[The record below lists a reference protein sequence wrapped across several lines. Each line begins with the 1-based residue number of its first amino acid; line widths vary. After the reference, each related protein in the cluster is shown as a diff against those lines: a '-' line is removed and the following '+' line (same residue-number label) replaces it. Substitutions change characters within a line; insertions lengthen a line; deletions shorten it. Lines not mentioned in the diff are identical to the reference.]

1 MKKFFKQ
8 TFLLLNKFF
17 FPFYKDKEIK
27 ILFYNLEKNESL
39 EKEVAM
45 FVGGCVRNFLQSK
58 KIVDIDIATIFT
70 PLEIKKKL
78 KNTNFKVIDTGI
90 DHGSVTVIL
99 NDKKFELTT
108 LRKDIKTDGRHA
120 EVKLINDWEEDSK
133 RRDFTINAIYL
144 NKRGKIFDPQQGVND
159 LKNGVV
165 KFIGDPQTRIEEDFL
180 RIIRFVRFSM
190 QYNSLIEQSTVNAI
204 KLNLNG
210 IKKISK
216 ERVLLEILKIL
227 KLPNFFKINKNKQIK
242 EIFSIIFP
250 EFINLNRLK
259 NFETIKGCIKSSE
272 LLFLSILL
280 IDLKSNYEYFC
291 HKYKISNKIKEELSL
306 LGANFKIF
314 NSDKEFFK
322 KKLKSNL
329 YYLGANNMKI
339 LYSLNLLNKKKFSKK
354 EIELFKFI
362 DNLSIP
368 RFPYDGKTLI
378 KKGFMEGKKI
388 GKILDEAEKFWI
400 QNDFNISSDEFEKI
414 VKNNSS
420 LN

>member
-8 TFLLLNKFF
+8 TIIILNKIF

-227 KLPNFFKINKNKQIK
+227 KLPNFFKINENKQIK

-259 NFETIKGCIKSSE
+259 NFEIIKGCIKSSE

-280 IDLKSNYEYFC
+280 IDLKSSYEYFC

-314 NSDKEFFK
+314 NKDKEFFK

-368 RFPYDGKTLI
+368 QFPYDGKTLI

>member
-27 ILFYNLEKNESL
+27 ILFYNLEKNESF

-180 RIIRFVRFSM
+180 RIIRFVRFSI

-314 NSDKEFFK
+314 NKDKEFFK

-368 RFPYDGKTLI
+368 QFPYDGKTLI